1 MGYRGED
8 LDLRTPQTWSATPAD
23 LAGAYDP
30 SPVVKNGQRGVQRQG
45 PIWVDDTVLASANHA
60 FDVALAHRAGEVR
73 LEHFLHALT
82 RIDAAAEA
90 LEARGVRVA
99 ALRRESATIIA
110 SEIPV
115 GLPNGKGTPRRSE
128 ELADILRLA
137 AGIAARRN
145 GPATIEDVLNVLF
158 DQRADL
164 PGLNLLARHTLRSTV
179 RETLE
184 QFPPLSRYATEGQRY
199 AAPPVERYVRV
210 VAPEAVR
217 VEAPR
222 IESPRVERVEQ
233 VRYVEAPRNYRS
245 EFSGSATDNIQN
257 TRIEALEQM
266 VRALGNDLASER
278 QVVSGLLKDLSRDS
292 QAQRDDQGRLH
303 SGLFERMQMLEQTLG
318 ETRTGGASEGIVDQ
332 LLNLEVTLEQR
343 LKDLNQGWSSLTGRL
358 QDLEATVRQSGNDV
372 GLSNQV
378 IDRISKAVDLKPVMH
393 RLDVIEEALLQR
405 DQKPVQMDLK
415 PLVNRLDSIETA
427 IHQRDASIANGVADR
442 LKSLEGEI
450 ARALAAN
457 TASTGRMETLISGFE
472 RSTPNMAAPVIERVN
487 ALGNA
492 YYEQQ
497 AASTDAAV
505 KVAERLNAVERA
517 LAAEIETAAAK
528 HQAYAADLGEVHDA
542 LMKLNQ
548 NQHTLAGSIDQWRT
562 DAAGDVAMISNRL
575 TNLDRDNER
584 PIETLNALTT
594 HMDTMN
600 RMMIERYHRRNRF
613 WYWLFGTDDWIGT
626 SWPSQAA
633 AIEAERQKLK
643 SPVRTS

>member
-23 LAGAYDP
+23 LAGTSDT
-30 SPVVKNGQRGVQRQG
+30 SNIKNGMRGQTRSG
-45 PIWVDDTVLASANHA
+45 PIWVDDTVLSCANHA

-90 LEARGVRVA
+90 LEGRGVRVA
-99 ALRRESATIIA
+99 ALRRESATIVA

-115 GLPNGKGTPRRSE
+115 GSPNGKASPRRSE
-128 ELADILRLA
+128 ELAEVLRLA
-137 AGIAARRN
+137 AASAARRN

-158 DQRADL
+158 DQRSDL
-164 PGLNLLARHTLRSTV
+164 PGLGLLARHMIRPAV

-184 QFPPLSRYATEGQRY
+184 QFPPLSRYAEPPRY
-199 AAPPVERYVRV
+199 VQPPVERYMRV
-210 VAPEAVR
+210 SAPEPIR
-217 VEAPR
+217 SEP
-222 IESPRVERVEQ
+222 
-233 VRYVEAPRNYRS
+233 VRYVAESPRNYRP
-245 EFSGSATDNIQN
+245 EFTGTTTDTIQN

-266 VRALGNDLASER
+266 VRALSNDLANER
-278 QVVSGLLKDLSRDS
+278 QVVSGMLKELSRDT

-303 SGLFERMQMLEQTLG
+303 SGLYDRMQSLEQIMTEPPRG
-318 ETRTGGASEGIVDQ
+318 ATGDGLAEQ
-332 LLNLEVTLEQR
+332 LLNLEVSLDQR
-343 LKDLNQGWSSLTGRL
+343 LSELGQGFSSFSSRL
-358 QDLEATVRQSGNDV
+358 QGIESSVRQPPAG
-372 GLSNQV
+372 
-378 IDRISKAVDLKPVMH
+378 IDLKP
-393 RLDVIEEALLQR
+393 II
-405 DQKPVQMDLK
+405 
-415 PLVNRLDSIETA
+415 NRLNGIEQSLTS
-427 IHQRDASIANGVADR
+427 RDGGREDDVADR

-472 RSTPNMAAPVIERVN
+472 RQKPDFSGPIVERVSALTN
-487 ALGNA
+487 AHQTQSAVLNDANA
-492 YYEQQ
+492 
-497 AASTDAAV
+497 
-505 KVAERLNAVERA
+505 KIAERLSAVERA
-517 LAAEIETAAAK
+517 VAAEIETAAAK
-528 HQAYAADLGEVHDA
+528 HQAYAQDLGEVHDA

-600 RMMIERYHRRNRF
+600 KMMIERYHRRNRF
-613 WYWLFGTDDWIGT
+613 WYWLFGTDDWIGR
-626 SWPSQAA
+626 SWPSQAE

-643 SPVRTS
+643 VPQRTA

>member
-1 MGYRGED
+1 MGYRGDD
-8 LDLRTPQTWSATPAD
+8 LDLRTPQAGSAMLSD
-23 LAGAYDP
+23 LAGDAEP
-30 SPVVKNGQRGVQRQG
+30 GFSKSSPRTAARPG
-45 PIWVDDTVLASANHA
+45 PIWVDDTVMSCANHA
-60 FDVALAHRAGEVR
+60 FEVAVAHRAGEVR
-73 LEHFLHALT
+73 LEHFLHAMT

-115 GLPNGKGTPRRSE
+115 GLPTGKGSPRRSDD
-128 ELADILRLA
+128 LADVLRMSA
-137 AGIAARRN
+137 AVAARRN
-145 GPATIEDVLNVLF
+145 APATIDDVLNVLF
-158 DQRADL
+158 DQRTDM
-164 PGLNLLARHTLRSTV
+164 PGMSLLARHTMRTTV

-184 QFPPLSRYATEGQRY
+184 QFPPLSRYATDTVRY
-199 AAPPVERYVRV
+199 SAPANERYVRV
-210 VAPEAVR
+210 QAPET
-217 VEAPR
+217 
-222 IESPRVERVEQ
+222 
-233 VRYVEAPRNYRS
+233 VRYVTEPARPYRP
-245 EFSGSATDNIQN
+245 EFSGTSTDTIQN

-266 VRALGNDLASER
+266 VRALSNDIASER
-278 QVVSGLLKDLSRDS
+278 HVVSGMLKELSRDT

-303 SGLFERMQMLEQTLG
+303 SGLYDRLQTLEQVMT
-318 ETRTGGASEGIVDQ
+318 ETRGIGGGEGLAEQ
-332 LLNLEVTLEQR
+332 LLNLEVMLEQR
-343 LKDLNQGWSSLTGRL
+343 LKELNVGWSSLSGRL
-358 QDLEATVRQSGNDV
+358 QEIEKSGRQSALDPAA
-372 GLSNQV
+372 SNQLV
-378 IDRISKAVDLKPVMH
+378 ERLARAIDLKPVMN
-393 RLDVIEEALLQR
+393 RLDVIEEALLSR
-405 DQKPVQMDLK
+405 EGRGEGGD
-415 PLVNRLDSIETA
+415 
-427 IHQRDASIANGVADR
+427 VADR

-472 RSTPNMAAPVIERVN
+472 RQSVNFAGPIVERVE
-487 ALGNA
+487 ALSNSFEVNQRVA
-492 YYEQQ
+492 
-497 AASTDAAV
+497 TDASAV
-505 KVAERLNAVERA
+505 LAERLNAVERA

-528 HQAYAADLGEVHDA
+528 HQAYAHDLGEVHDA

-613 WYWLFGTDDWIGT
+613 WYWLFGTDDWIGA

-633 AIEAERQKLK
+633 AIEAERARLK
-643 SPVRTS
+643 AAPPPE